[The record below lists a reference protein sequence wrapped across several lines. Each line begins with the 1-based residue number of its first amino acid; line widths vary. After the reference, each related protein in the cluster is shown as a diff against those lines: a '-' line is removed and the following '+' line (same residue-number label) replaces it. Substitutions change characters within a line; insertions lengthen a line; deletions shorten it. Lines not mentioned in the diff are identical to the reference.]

1 MPSASEGEGPSA
13 RSVASGIS
21 MERVTGQ
28 SVPGFAAGDGR
39 LSTAPPIA
47 APPKTHQHA
56 DAFPRAFA
64 EMRGGRFRKT
74 EHRLTLASDRETLPF
89 TPSFALGRHPEGM
102 RTSSYFVS
110 ILAASFVAG
119 CGSGDGYPQGTERG
133 LCYPNGTC
141 NAGLTCL
148 SDICVNTWSS
158 PATGMGCSEGGDTG
172 RTDGVGVNGKADG
185 SSDSDA
191 HGDAPTRL
199 NDSGSERGALA
210 GDAGGGA
217 VRDDASLGVDA
228 ADGGMSSGNAMD
240 AGGLSGDGPTK
251 DAGDLPAE
259 DAVGCNVAC
268 LSRAKT
274 LIEGCQPSGTCV
286 EQEADALHTSAAL
299 CFSNGVKLLLTTSG
313 SDAGAISTTE
323 TFKKGSTVCY
333 SMVISE
339 DSTNTSTIDVTDA
352 SGAKVATITTDPT
365 GTESVTC
372 PGQDPVTVDPS
383 CNGALT
389 WVSDAGSLTS
399 GCSTGTCLF

>member
-1 MPSASEGEGPSA
+1 M
-13 RSVASGIS
+13 
-21 MERVTGQ
+21 
-28 SVPGFAAGDGR
+28 
-39 LSTAPPIA
+39 
-47 APPKTHQHA
+47 
-56 DAFPRAFA
+56 
-64 EMRGGRFRKT
+64 
-74 EHRLTLASDRETLPF
+74 PF

-148 SDICVNTWSS
+148 SDICVNTGSS
-158 PATGMGCSEGGDTG
+158 PATGMGGSEGGDTG
-172 RTDGVGVNGKADG
+172 RTDGGGVNGKGDG

-217 VRDDASLGVDA
+217 VRDDASLAVDA
-228 ADGGMSSGNAMD
+228 ADGGMSSGNAID
-240 AGGLSGDGPTK
+240 AGGHSDDGPTK
-251 DAGDLPAE
+251 DARALPAE
-259 DAVGCNVAC
+259 DAFGCNVAC
-268 LSRAKT
+268 LNGAKT
-274 LIEGCQPSGTCV
+274 LIESCQPSGTCV
-286 EQEADALHTSAAL
+286 EQTDALYTSSAL

-313 SDAGAISTTE
+313 SVASAISTTE
-323 TFKKGSTVCY
+323 AFKRGSTVCY
-333 SMVISE
+333 SMVISK